1 LTQVAIT
8 ALILRI
14 AKLNTKQIYED
25 NILDG
30 GVTIMQG
37 ENRSCREFIEKY
49 HDARINCCTCVKFSR
64 DIGRCADEAAVVKR
78 YEDTPNFNDFK
89 KMMETNKGVVLG

>member
-37 ENRSCREFIEKY
+37 NRSCREFIERY
-49 HDARINCCTCVKFSR
+49 QDARINCCTCVKFSR
-64 DIGRCADEAAVVKR
+64 DIGRCKDEEAVVKR
-78 YEDTPNFNDFK
+78 YEDSPAYVEYDR
-89 KMMETNKGVVLG
+89 MMRENKGVVLE